1 MINKVL
7 SKTLMPFFAAAVLVA
22 FSACGDEI
30 TEVTQIV
37 GMQVVEEGDA
47 LPKCT
52 TDNEGALVYSVD
64 SAAAYYC
71 VNRKWTTM
79 KGKDG
84 KDGVDGK
91 DGKNGVDGKN
101 GKDGKN
107 GVDGKN
113 GENGKDGN
121 DGKNGTNGE
130 NGKDGSDGKSCTV
143 VAIDNGYK
151 IVCGEDSVGVLLNGE
166 DGQDGAKGDTGVA
179 GTSCSAEKVTDGIK
193 ISCSDG
199 KSFTLNNGADGK
211 DGKNC
216 EIVSDLN
223 GVITLKCGDDITK
236 LYKAMCNLT
245 PYDPTQQYCS
255 VQGIFDLEKCGD
267 KLYNPESH
275 LCDTRDGGL
284 YRHVTIGAQIWMAEN
299 LNYKTD
305 SSWCGGGSDKNE
317 GDCTKYGRLYTWS
330 AAVDKSEDECGEDH
344 TCGLSGEVRGVCPEG
359 WHLPDTTEWI
369 KLFTAVG
376 GKSVAGKILRSQ
388 TGWNINGNGTDA
400 YGFSA
405 LPAGSRDYSGYF
417 HSEGASSDFWS
428 ATEYDSSSAF
438 YMILYYLNEYTFLR
452 SYSKGSAFSVRCL
465 KD

>member
-1 MINKVL
+1 MINKNL
-7 SKTLMPFFAAAVLVA
+7 SKTLMPFFATAVLAA

-30 TEVTQIV
+30 TEVNQIV
-37 GMQVVEEGDA
+37 GMQLVEEGDA

-52 TDNEGALVYSVD
+52 TENEGALVYSVD

-130 NGKDGSDGKSCTV
+130 NGKDGKDGKSCTV

-179 GTSCSAEKVTDGIK
+179 GS
-193 ISCSDG
+193 
-199 KSFTLNNGADGK
+199 N
-211 DGKNC
+211 GKNC
-216 EIVSDLN
+216 EIVNDTN
-223 GVITLKCGDDITK
+223 GTITLKCGDNTTT
-236 LYKAMCNLT
+236 LYKAMCNLI
-245 PYDPTQQYCS
+245 PYDPTRQYCS
-255 VQGIFDLEKCGD
+255 VQGVLDLKKCGG
-267 KLYNPESH
+267 KLYNPENH
-275 LCDTRDGGL
+275 FCDNRDSSL

-317 GDCTKYGRLYTWS
+317 GDCSKYGRLYTWS
-330 AAVDKSEDECGEDH
+330 AAVGKSEADCGNGH
-344 TCGLSGEVRGVCPEG
+344 TCGLSGRVRGVCPEG
-359 WHLPDTTEWI
+359 WHLPDTTEWS

-376 GKSVAGKILRSQ
+376 GKGFAGKILKSL
-388 TGWNINGNGTDA
+388 TGWNSNGNGTDA
-400 YGFSA
+400 YGFFA
-405 LPAGSRDYSGYF
+405 FPADMRADDGFSGRGYF
-417 HSEGASSDFWS
+417 ANFWS
-428 ATEYDSSSAF
+428 ATEYNGNYAF
-438 YMILYYLNEYTFLR
+438 FLLLAYGGEGVMLLNNNEKNR
-452 SYSKGSAFSVRCL
+452 AFSVRCL

>member
-1 MINKVL
+1 MINKNL
-7 SKTLMPFFAAAVLVA
+7 SKTLMPFFAAAVLAA

-52 TDNEGALVYSVD
+52 KDNEGALVYSMD

-121 DGKNGTNGE
+121 DGKNGKNGE

-151 IVCGEDSVGVLLNGE
+151 IVCGEDSVGVVLNGE
-166 DGQDGAKGDTGVA
+166 NGQDGAKGDSGVA
-179 GTSCSAEKVTDGIK
+179 GTSCSAEKVIDGIK
-193 ISCSDG
+193 ITCTDGKSVTLSNGANGKDG
-199 KSFTLNNGADGK
+199 KSFVDGWM
-211 DGKNC
+211 
-216 EIVSDLN
+216 V
-223 GVITLKCGDDITK
+223 
-236 LYKAMCNLT
+236 
-245 PYDPTQQYCS
+245 DPR
-255 VQGIFDLEKCGD
+255 D
-267 KLYNPESH
+267 KQ
-275 LCDTRDGGL
+275 L
-284 YRHVTIGAQIWMAEN
+284 YRVVTIGEQTWMAEN
-299 LNYKTD
+299 LNYKTEN
-305 SSWCGGGSDKNE
+305 SWCGGGNGENE
-317 GDCTKYGRLYTWS
+317 GDCSKYGRLYTWA
-330 AAVDKSEDECGEDH
+330 AAVGKSEDECGYGK
-344 TCGLSGEVRGVCPEG
+344 TCGLSGKVRGVCPEG
-359 WHLPDTTEWI
+359 WHLPDNTEWN
-369 KLFTAVG
+369 KLFIAVG
-376 GKSVAGKILRSQ
+376 GQSIAGKKLKSQ
-388 TGWNINGNGTDA
+388 SGWKDYGGTSGNGTDA

-405 LPAGSRDYSGYF
+405 FPAGDRYGNGDFSN
-417 HSEGASSDFWS
+417 EG
-428 ATEYDSSSAF
+428 
-438 YMILYYLNEYTFLR
+438 
-452 SYSKGSAFSVRCL
+452 
-465 KD
+465 

>member
-7 SKTLMPFFAAAVLVA
+7 SKTLMPFFAAAVLAA

-30 TEVTQIV
+30 TEVTQSV

-52 TDNEGALVYSVD
+52 KDNEGALVYSVD

-121 DGKNGTNGE
+121 DGKNGKNGE

-151 IVCGEDSVGVLLNGE
+151 IVCGEDSVGVVLNGE
-166 DGQDGAKGDTGVA
+166 DGQDGAKGDSGVA
-179 GTSCSAEKVTDGIK
+179 GTSCSAEEDSNGVK
-193 ISCSDG
+193 ITCTDG
-199 KSFTLNNGADGK
+199 KSFTLSNGANGK
-211 DGKNC
+211 DGKSF
-216 EIVSDLN
+216 VD
-223 GVITLKCGDDITK
+223 GWMV
-236 LYKAMCNLT
+236 
-245 PYDPTQQYCS
+245 DPR
-255 VQGIFDLEKCGD
+255 D
-267 KLYNPESH
+267 KQ
-275 LCDTRDGGL
+275 L
-284 YRHVTIGAQIWMAEN
+284 YRVVTIGEQTWMAEN
-299 LNYKTD
+299 LNYKKD

-317 GDCTKYGRLYTWS
+317 GDCSKYGRLYTWA
-330 AAVDKSEDECGEDH
+330 AAVGKSEEDCGYGK
-344 TCGLSGEVRGVCPEG
+344 TCGLSGKVRGVCPDG
-359 WHLPDTTEWI
+359 WHLPDTTEWS

-376 GKSVAGKILRSQ
+376 GKSTAGKKLKSQ
-388 TGWNINGNGTDA
+388 TGWKDYNGTSGNGTDA

-405 LPAGSRDYSGYF
+405 FPAGSRLNTGNFYD
-417 HSEGASSDFWS
+417 EGCYAHFWS
-428 ATEYDSSSAF
+428 ATEYNSSYA
-438 YMILYYLNEYTFLR
+438 YYVYLDYYDEDAYLYYYNKIYDL
-452 SYSKGSAFSVRCL
+452 SVRCL
-465 KD
+465 KDSYR

>member
-121 DGKNGTNGE
+121 DGKNGKNGE

-179 GTSCSAEKVTDGIK
+179 GSSCSAEKVTDGIK
-193 ISCSDG
+193 ISCTDG
-199 KSFTLNNGADGK
+199 KSVMLSNGIDGK
-211 DGKNC
+211 DGKSF
-216 EIVSDLN
+216 VD
-223 GVITLKCGDDITK
+223 GWMV
-236 LYKAMCNLT
+236 
-245 PYDPTQQYCS
+245 DPR
-255 VQGIFDLEKCGD
+255 D
-267 KLYNPESH
+267 KQ
-275 LCDTRDGGL
+275 L
-284 YRHVTIGAQIWMAEN
+284 YRVVNIGNQIWMAEN

-317 GDCTKYGRLYTWS
+317 GDCSKYGRLYTWAAAIDS
-330 AAVDKSEDECGEDH
+330 AKLYKDKSIDCGYLK
-344 TCGLSGEVRGVCPEG
+344 TCSLPDTVYGVCPPG
-359 WHLPDTTEWI
+359 WHLPDTTEWN
-369 KLFTAVG
+369 KLFTTVG
-376 GKSVAGKILRSQ
+376 GKSIAGKMLKSQ
-388 TGWNINGNGTDA
+388 TGWNDFGRESGNGTDA

-405 LPAGSRDYSGYF
+405 LPAGGRF
-417 HSEGASSDFWS
+417 TNVFQSEGYETKFWS
-428 ATEYDSSSAF
+428 ASEDNRLRAYHMYLDYGEEDAP
-438 YMILYYLNEYTFLR
+438 LYGL
-452 SYSKGSAFSVRCL
+452 SKDDAFSVRCL